1 MSLLATPKIKFQI
14 KYKEWDYYWLFLF
27 PVRKVEVFIVSCNND
42 LIRPESNHVTHSH
55 CVQAEFTFVILTG
68 SAEFWVA
75 IEIV

>member
-14 KYKEWDYYWLFLF
+14 KYNEWDYYWLFLF

-42 LIRPESNHVTHSH
+42 LVRPKSKHVTHSH
-55 CVQAEFTFVILTG
+55 CCQAEFSVVILFG
-68 SAEFWVA
+68 SAEFCVA